1 MKVDFMEFRT
11 TKRFRVYAIWYK
23 SHWYSPWRL
32 VEDSNGT
39 VLLFSEKER
48 DEKVKELMGD
58 GEV

>member
-1 MKVDFMEFRT
+1 MEFRT

-23 SHWYSPWRL
+23 SHWYYPWRL

-39 VLLFSEKER
+39 PLLFSEKER